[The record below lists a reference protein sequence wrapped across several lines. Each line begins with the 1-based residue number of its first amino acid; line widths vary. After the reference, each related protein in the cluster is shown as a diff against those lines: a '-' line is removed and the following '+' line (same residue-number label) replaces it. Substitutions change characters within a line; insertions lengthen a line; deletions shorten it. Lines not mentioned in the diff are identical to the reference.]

1 MRAWLCMLVMLMA
14 TPAWAG
20 PRVASSDALPKVDA
34 DSSDRAPLTHPAPA
48 PKAKRAAPTRLG
60 TRAPAPNGARVKG
73 LRATTQ
79 TVALADVPTGA
90 RPGALSERPHPH
102 QVASAQPPQDVAR
115 GSAPVASASS
125 SSQGASHGDTVADAS
140 VTSRVLAL
148 LAANQSLAS
157 DDLVNSD
164 LTSDDTARAM
174 RGKPWRPKPG
184 VPGKDSFEELALE
197 LLLGGQTILP
207 DLLGLQRGQVAW
219 VPLGPVI
226 EALEFPIAVDV
237 QAGTAIGWFIEE
249 SRRFELD
256 VSQRT
261 VKVGTKARRIDPEH
275 VIWRDELY
283 IRLDTLCDWL
293 GMTPKL
299 DLGAMRLNLLT
310 ADRLPAQRRAE
321 RALKHRLLAAR
332 TRPPSGPAT
341 TMAGPGL
348 AGAPR
353 VDVRATAATPGPG
366 PGSVGLKPTVGASTY
381 SVGGQGDLLWMESD
395 WQVAG
400 TANDALSLARIRLSR
415 RDPQGNLLGPLG
427 AREVVVGDFAT
438 ASIPLVAR
446 GQQSRGVAVSS
457 YPLTSPTEFDKTR
470 LEGELPVGWEAELF
484 RNGALLAF
492 TSSTSGRYA
501 FEDIPLQFG
510 RNELLVVLHGPYGER
525 REVAQDVLVGSGM
538 VKPGEVRY
546 SASLSQDR
554 ETVLPIGY
562 QVTGPNTGQTRVL
575 GRVEGGL
582 TRQLSL
588 FGAASSQANQEGER
602 NGYGS
607 LGLRG
612 VLGPFLAQADVAA
625 QLDGKM
631 AGHIGAQTR
640 LGSATLVAEHAA
652 FNPGFT
658 GETSGMVN
666 DLASRS
672 KLRLD
677 GPVGLGR
684 LGNLGLGL
692 DTEMDLVEQGGTRA
706 RASARASW
714 SVASFSVATAVQA
727 VAEDFADWNL
737 YGSTMTRYRTGL
749 ITPRATVTWRQQGTF
764 VGLEEV
770 SGGLDVRLAATTAA
784 QLDVRHVLGSNDTIA
799 RLGFTQ
805 RGLRMIWGAQVGY
818 GVDYGLSA
826 VLTLESHLGLGAEP
840 SLWQASSTAAGPTG
854 SASVR
859 VFFDRDGDGKFSAG
873 DEPIEGARFRL
884 GLTQTPVATTDGE
897 GRATIPRLPAYR
909 QVEIYLDR
917 SSLPDTYALPKPEF
931 ISVLPRVGGTID
943 LEFPVTQAGAI
954 EGTVTRLTAAGTE
967 EAPGIEIE
975 LVSAKE
981 VVARQTT
988 AYDGFYIFEDVV
1000 PGSYQMR
1007 VAAAS
1012 VPDGAGAPA
1021 PKQVVIGAEGTVL
1034 SGIDFELT
1042 SADLMLPGEVKP
1054 APRPVPTP
1062 VVAPPVVVEPPRVQ
1076 APVTPAPSTPAPV
1089 QAAPTPPAEA
1099 PVPDPAAPKPTAPPR
1114 PDGPAEHGTAD
1125 PQFLPADEGA
1135 PSGPAVE
1142 PQPTP
1147 PPVVPPPIEAPSV
1160 TPPQPVAPAP
1170 VPPKAV
1176 APPRAPAPQ
1185 PSVAAPKAVPQPP
1198 RLRGKNGRVAAKTFG
1213 PGGKPMVWR
1222 SVSRLAP
1229 PPPVLAPVGQLFQQA
1244 RIESRA
1250 VKKWLDD
1257 SLESL
1262 SEVGRRLKSA
1272 WPLPSAA
1279 APKPIP
1285 VPPSPRTKLKK

>member
-1 MRAWLCMLVMLMA
+1 M
-14 TPAWAG
+14 
-20 PRVASSDALPKVDA
+20 DA
-34 DSSDRAPLTHPAPA
+34 DSSDRAPLTHPASA
-48 PKAKRAAPTRLG
+48 PKAKKP
-60 TRAPAPNGARVKG
+60 APARLAARGAAATSLRAKG
-73 LRATTQ
+73 LRATAQ
-79 TVALADVPTGA
+79 TVAQADSPA
-90 RPGALSERPHPH
+90 PPRPGAFPQSSRPQ
-102 QVASAQPPQDVAR
+102 QVASAHVPQT
-115 GSAPVASASS
+115 VASGPA
-125 SSQGASHGDTVADAS
+125 QGETVADAS
-140 VTSRVLAL
+140 VTSKVLAL

-197 LLLGGQTILP
+197 LRLGGQTILP
-207 DLLGLQRGQVAW
+207 DLLGLQRGQVVW

-226 EALEFPIAVDV
+226 EALEFPITVDV
-237 QAGTAIGWFIEE
+237 EAGTARGWFIEE
-249 SRRFELD
+249 SRRFDLD

-261 VKVGTKARRIDPEH
+261 VKIGTKVRRIDPEH

-283 IRLDTLCDWL
+283 IRLDALCDWL

-299 DLGAMRLNLLT
+299 DMGAMRLNLLT

-321 RALKHRLLAAR
+321 RALQHRLLSAR

-341 TMAGPGL
+341 TMAGPRL

-353 VDVRATAATPGPG
+353 VDVRATAATPDPQ
-366 PGSVGLKPTVGASTY
+366 PGSSGLKPTVGTSTY
-381 SVGGQGDLLWMESD
+381 SIGGQGDLFWMESD
-395 WQVAG
+395 WQIAG
-400 TANDALSLARIRLSR
+400 SANDAVSLARVRLSR

-427 AREVVVGDFAT
+427 ARELVVGDFTT
-438 ASIPLVAR
+438 AAVPLVAL

-457 YPLTSPTEFDKTR
+457 YPLTSPTEFDRTR

-492 TSSTSGRYA
+492 TSSTNGRYA
-501 FEDIPLQFG
+501 FEDIPLLFG

-562 QVTGPNTGQTRVL
+562 QATGPNAGQTRVL

-588 FGAASSQANQEGER
+588 FGAASSQANQAGER

-612 VLGPFLAQADVAA
+612 VIGPFLAQADIAT
-625 QLDGKM
+625 QLDGKV
-631 AGHIGAQTR
+631 AGHVGAQTR

-652 FNPGFT
+652 FDPEFT
-658 GETSGMVN
+658 GETAGRASDV
-666 DLASRS
+666 ASRS

-677 GPVGLGR
+677 GPVGLGK
-684 LGNLGLGL
+684 LGSLGLGL
-692 DTEMDLVEQGGTRA
+692 DSELDLIDQGGTRA
-706 RASARASW
+706 RTSARASW
-714 SVASFSVATAVQA
+714 SVAGFSVATAVQG
-727 VAEDFADWNL
+727 VTEDFSGWNL
-737 YGSTMTRYRTGL
+737 YGSTMTKYRTGL
-749 ITPRATVTWRQQGTF
+749 ISPRATVAWRQQGTL
-764 VGLEEV
+764 VRIEEV

-784 QLDVRHVLGSNDTIA
+784 QLDVRHLLGSNDTTA
-799 RLGFTQ
+799 RLGLT
-805 RGLRMIWGAQVGY
+805 RSGLNLIWGAQVGY
-818 GVDYGLSA
+818 GVEYGLSA
-826 VLTLESHLGLGAEP
+826 VVTLESHLGLSTKPAGWE
-840 SLWQASSTAAGPTG
+840 ASSTGGVPTG
-854 SASVR
+854 SASAR

-873 DEPIEGARFRL
+873 DQPIEGARFRL
-884 GLTQTPVATTDGE
+884 GLATKPVATTDGE

-917 SSLPDTYALPKPEF
+917 SSLPDAYALPKPEF

-943 LEFPVTQAGAI
+943 LEFAVTQAGAI
-954 EGTVTRLTAAGTE
+954 EGTVTRLTAAGAE

-1000 PGSYQMR
+1000 PGQYQVR

-1021 PKQVVIGAEGTVL
+1021 PKQVVIGGDGNVATGVDL
-1034 SGIDFELT
+1034 ELT
-1042 SADLMLPGEVKP
+1042 SPDLMLPGEVRP

-1062 VVAPPVVVEPPRVQ
+1062 VVAPPVAVEPPQAQ
-1076 APVTPAPSTPAPV
+1076 APVAPAPAVPAPA

-1099 PVPDPAAPKPTAPPR
+1099 PVPDPVAPKPTAPPR

-1135 PSGPAVE
+1135 PSGPTVTPE
-1142 PQPTP
+1142 PTAPP
-1147 PPVVPPPIEAPSV
+1147 VVAPPVVPPRVEAP
-1160 TPPQPVAPAP
+1160 PAPRPQPVAPAP

-1176 APPRAPAPQ
+1176 ASPRAPAPQ
-1185 PSVAAPKAVPQPP
+1185 PSVVAPKPVPQPP
-1198 RLRGKNGRVAAKTFG
+1198 RLRSKSGRVAAKPSG

-1244 RIESRA
+1244 RAESRA

-1262 SEVGRRLKSA
+1262 NEVGRRLKSV

-1279 APKPIP
+1279 VPKPIT
-1285 VPPSPRTKLKK
+1285 VPPNPRSKLKK